1 MRTNPVEWSELGRI
15 VASKL
20 NAAPGPV
27 CLFIRRGGVPSVAGS
42 GKVFFDPAVDD
53 ALIGALTETS
63 SAALEVATGDAGID
77 DPTFASAM
85 ARKLHI
91 LVDQTKAQ
99 RDDQG

>member
-1 MRTNPVEWSELGRI
+1 MRTNPVEWAELGRI

-27 CLFIRRGGVPSVAGS
+27 CLFIPRGGVSSVAGS
-42 GKVFFDPAVDD
+42 GKVFFDPVADD

-63 SAALEVATGDAGID
+63 SSAIEVAIGDAGID
-77 DPTFASAM
+77 DPAFASSM

-91 LVDQTKAQ
+91 LVDQTKVQ